1 MRASTGHGAIRIG
14 GESVSQRKS
23 ELVLI
28 SIAMAWGLSWLFMKM
43 GLEGLSPLDIVFLRF
58 SVAFVAIAV
67 VFHRKL
73 RDITLTTA
81 LCAAA
86 SGTVLFGVCASV
98 LYGLGTTMASTGGF
112 IISVQVVF
120 VAVIQAVLVKKLPRL
135 GIVIAAGLC
144 VAGVCLLTDA
154 NPLDFDA
161 GSLWILLAALLNAV
175 YIVFV
180 GAVSDRV
187 DAFQLGALQLGVA
200 ALLAGAGAVCF
211 DVIVLPDSLRQW
223 IAVLGLGLLCSAY
236 CFVMQPVAQRN
247 STPER
252 AGIFWSSEALFSAV
266 FAFALL
272 GERLAP
278 LNCLGAVLVMSGV
291 AIALTDWD
299 RVRARLRGRTLARA
313 PECEGGPGDV

>member
-1 MRASTGHGAIRIG
+1 MSR
-14 GESVSQRKS
+14 RKS
-23 ELVLI
+23 EFVLI

-58 SVAFVAIAV
+58 SVAFLAVAV
-67 VFHRKL
+67 LFRRRL
-73 RDITLTTA
+73 RGITRTTA
-81 LCAAA
+81 LCACA
-86 SGTVLFGVCASV
+86 SGAVLFGVCTSV
-98 LYGLGTTMASTGGF
+98 LHGLATTMASTGGF
-112 IISVQVVF
+112 LISVQVVF
-120 VAVIQAVLVKKLPRL
+120 VAVIQAVLVRKLPRL
-135 GIVIAAGLC
+135 GIVIAAVLC

-161 GSLWILLAALLNAV
+161 GSLWILLAAFLNAV

-180 GAVSDRV
+180 GSVSHRV

-200 ALLAGAGAVCF
+200 ALLAGAATACF
-211 DVIVLPDSLRQW
+211 EMIVLPESPQQW

-252 AGIFWSSEALFSAV
+252 AGIIWSSEALFSAA

-278 LNCLGAVLVMSGV
+278 LNCLGAVLMMSGV
-291 AIALTDWD
+291 AVALTDWD
-299 RVRARLRGRTLARA
+299 RVRTRLRARTASGARGAAA
-313 PECEGGPGDV
+313 PR